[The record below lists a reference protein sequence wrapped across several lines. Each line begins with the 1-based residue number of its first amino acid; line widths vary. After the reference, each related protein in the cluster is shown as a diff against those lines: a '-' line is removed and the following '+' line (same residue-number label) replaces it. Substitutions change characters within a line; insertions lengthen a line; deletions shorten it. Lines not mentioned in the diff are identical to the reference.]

1 MSKTSSNNLNYK
13 ELKLEK
19 SIHCSENDILCNA

>member
-1 MSKTSSNNLNYK
+1 MSKNSSNNLNHI

-19 SIHCSENDILCNA
+19 SIHSSENDILCNA